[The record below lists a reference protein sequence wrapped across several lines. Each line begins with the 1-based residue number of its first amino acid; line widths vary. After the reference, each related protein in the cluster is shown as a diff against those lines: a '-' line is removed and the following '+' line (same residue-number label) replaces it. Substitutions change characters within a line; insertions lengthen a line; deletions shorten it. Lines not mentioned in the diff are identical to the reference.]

1 MEVVKPVKRNVLLN
15 PGPAT
20 TTDAVK
26 YAQVVPDICPREN
39 EFVEVMDEVRKELVK
54 VVHADPD
61 KYTAVLFTG
70 SGTIIQDVLVNSL
83 VPEGKKLC
91 VVNNGAYSSR
101 MAEIAGYYHIP
112 CVNLEFPTTGL
123 PDLKIVKETLEKD
136 KDIAVVATTHH
147 ETGTGVLNPVREI
160 GKMAHDNGCVF
171 VADTISTVIMGHFP
185 DFPHREIGKM
195 AHDNGCVFVADT
207 ISTYGLLPINIEEE
221 NIDFCMSSAQKGL
234 CGMTGASWVVGKID
248 EIVKSKNYP
257 KRSYY
262 CNLFMQYDFFDR
274 VGEMHFT
281 PPVQV
286 VYALQQAIKE
296 YKQEGEQARYDRLTK
311 CWEAIHRGLDEIGI
325 DTVID
330 KEIQGHLVVT
340 VKAPEDERFDF
351 SKLHDYCYERGFT
364 IYPGKM
370 FGLETFRLC
379 NLGQITSKDIEDFF
393 VVAREA
399 FGAMGF
405 TLPIK

>member
-1 MEVVKPVKRNVLLN
+1 MEVIKPVKRNVLLN

-20 TTDAVK
+20 TTDTVK

-39 EFVEVMDEVRKELVK
+39 EFVEIMNEVRRELVK
-54 VVHADPD
+54 VVHGDPQ

-70 SGTIIQDVLVNSL
+70 SGTIIQDALINSL
-83 VPEGKKLC
+83 VPEGKKIC

-101 MAEIAGYYHIP
+101 MVEIADFYHIP
-112 CVNLEFPTTGL
+112 CLNLEFPTTGL
-123 PDLKIVKETLEKD
+123 PDLKVIQETLAKD

-171 VADTISTVIMGHFP
+171 VADTIST
-185 DFPHREIGKM
+185 
-195 AHDNGCVFVADT
+195 
-207 ISTYGLLPINIEEE
+207 YGLLPIDIAEA

-234 CGMTGASWVVGKID
+234 CGMTGVSWTVGRIA
-248 EIVKSKNYP
+248 EIEKSKNYP

-262 CNLFMQYDFFDR
+262 CNLFMQYDFFER

-286 VYALQQAIKE
+286 IYALQQAIKE
-296 YKQEGEQARYDRLTK
+296 YRQEGEQARYKRITA
-311 CWEAIHRGLDEIGI
+311 CWEAVHKGLQEIGLGY
-325 DTVID
+325 VID

-351 SKLHDYCYERGFT
+351 GKLHDYCYERGFT

-370 FGLETFRLC
+370 FGLATFRLC
-379 NLGQITSKDIEDFF
+379 NLGWITAKDIEDFF
-393 VVAREA
+393 VVAKEA
-399 FGAMGF
+399 FRGMGYSI
-405 TLPIK
+405 PIK